1 MHCTVAVHFKTEF
14 CVLFGYKITK
24 SIVWALSDGSVQVS
38 SVQSFSCVWLF
49 VTPWTEACQASVC
62 ITNSWSLFK
71 FMSIELVMPFN
82 HLILWRYGN
91 FEWYRLYGQVYTVS
105 GYECASESGTGKI
118 KKVINNSGTDCGFM
132 FPIIRKKKE
141 SPFAYYSNIF
151 IIKKMNGRNENQTF
165 RNQIPGA
172 FFFFFFFFFYLIAA
186 AWIPAKK

>member
-1 MHCTVAVHFKTEF
+1 MHCTIAVHFKTEF

-49 VTPWTEACQASVC
+49 VTPWAAACQASVC

-105 GYECASESGTGKI
+105 GYECASESGTGKK

-132 FPIIRKKKE
+132 FPIIRKKKSHLLLTILMSLLWRKWMAE
-141 SPFAYYSNIF
+141 MR
-151 IIKKMNGRNENQTF
+151 IKLLETRFLEL
-165 RNQIPGA
+165 
-172 FFFFFFFFFYLIAA
+172 FFFFLLIAA
-186 AWIPAKK
+186 AWIPANK